1 MKSPPP
7 PSNSP
12 SDDDSLER
20 LLRETSFHAPPL
32 DDNGF
37 SARVLAALPPPK
49 TRRAQSISRR
59 TALCLAGAG
68 IGLAASVPQL
78 RTIDFPSWQEIPA
91 AVGVQTAQALAWA
104 SEPSQLLTL
113 CVLAATLGWFYWSE
127 RRPHGQL

>member
-7 PSNSP
+7 PSDSP
-12 SDDDSLER
+12 SSDDSLER

-37 SARVLAALPPPK
+37 SARVLAAL
-49 TRRAQSISRR
+49 
-59 TALCLAGAG
+59 CLAGAG

-78 RTIDFPSWQEIPA
+78 RTIDFPSWQEIPL
-91 AVGVQTAQALAWA
+91 AVGVQTARALAWA